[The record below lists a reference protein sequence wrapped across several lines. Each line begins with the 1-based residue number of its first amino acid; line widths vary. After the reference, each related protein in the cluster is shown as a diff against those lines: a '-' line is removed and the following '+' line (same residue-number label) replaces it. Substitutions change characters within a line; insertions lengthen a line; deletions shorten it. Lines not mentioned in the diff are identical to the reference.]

1 LPDIIFFHAADIDIS
16 HFRLRHFSAFAP
28 LMFQIID
35 AADSFRCFFLS
46 HFAISPV
53 SFSLYAAPFRRAPFS
68 PYLLFISCRSFSFLM
83 PIFAIFFFA
92 FRFYRFD
99 DFSVSIRLITPLPM
113 PFDDAFFD
121 IFIIDISR
129 HYLFSFL
136 MPPLLFRQLRY
147 DATLQLSLRHFRHIA
162 AFHY

>member
-1 LPDIIFFHAADIDIS
+1 MPLIAFDASFF
-16 HFRLRHFSAFAP
+16 R
-28 LMFQIID
+28 
-35 AADSFRCFFLS
+35 
-46 HFAISPV
+46 HFAISPDYFRFTPRHFAERHFRHIC
-53 SFSLYAAPFRRAPFS
+53 FSLR
-68 PYLLFISCRSFSFLM
+68 CRSFSFLM